1 MEWHYDLNTLTCL
14 KVLSATDRRKKKI
27 QLRANLCITPLARIK
42 LNLKAGKIKQSQ
54 IMRKHDCQTSYI
66 LILSLRM
73 KTKIVVFILCMRI
86 KNIILYIT
94 MYTYLMQ
101 LSTSVGHY
109 SYVYAGMKK
118 HRYIFYIYIL
128 YIYSNYT
135 VLFADLDLLCCV
147 TDLHE
152 SAFRLQR
159 RSTKACRLR
168 RLKNSLVW

>member
-66 LILSLRM
+66 LILSLRI
-73 KTKIVVFILCMRI
+73 KTKIVVIILCMRI

-101 LSTSVGHY
+101 LCLHQLATIHMCMQVWKNIDIY
-109 SYVYAGMKK
+109 SI
-118 HRYIFYIYIL
+118 YIFYIYIVTTL
-128 YIYSNYT
+128 YS
-135 VLFADLDLLCCV
+135 LLILICYV
-147 TDLHE
+147 
-152 SAFRLQR
+152 
-159 RSTKACRLR
+159 
-168 RLKNSLVW
+168 V

>member
-101 LSTSVGHY
+101 LCLHQLDTIHMCMQVWKNIDIY
-109 SYVYAGMKK
+109 SI
-118 HRYIFYIYIL
+118 YIFYIYIVTTL
-128 YIYSNYT
+128 YS
-135 VLFADLDLLCCV
+135 LLILICYV
-147 TDLHE
+147 
-152 SAFRLQR
+152 
-159 RSTKACRLR
+159 
-168 RLKNSLVW
+168 V

>member
-1 MEWHYDLNTLTCL
+1 MERHYDRNTLTCL

-66 LILSLRM
+66 LILSLRI

-101 LSTSVGHY
+101 LCLHQ
-109 SYVYAGMKK
+109 
-118 HRYIFYIYIL
+118 
-128 YIYSNYT
+128 
-135 VLFADLDLLCCV
+135 LDTIHMCMQV
-147 TDLHE
+147 
-152 SAFRLQR
+152 
-159 RSTKACRLR
+159 
-168 RLKNSLVW
+168 

>member
-66 LILSLRM
+66 LILSLRI

-101 LSTSVGHY
+101 LCLHQLDTIHMCMQVW
-109 SYVYAGMKK
+109 KN
-118 HRYIFYIYIL
+118 IDIYIC
-128 YIYSNYT
+128 NYT